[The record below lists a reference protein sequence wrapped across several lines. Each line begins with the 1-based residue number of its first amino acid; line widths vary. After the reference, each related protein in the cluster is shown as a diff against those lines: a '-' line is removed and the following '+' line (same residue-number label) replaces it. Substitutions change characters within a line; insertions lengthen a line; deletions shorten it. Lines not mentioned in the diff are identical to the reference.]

1 MKDAHLSSLQA
12 VKAQGAAGD
21 VVVES
26 SSQVKTDALSGEALG
41 KTSGNAFT
49 GDAASGRGGARTGDA
64 ATRACARQAGFDG
77 RLRRDR
83 GWHPEQLDVQ
93 DATRNSI

>member
-49 GDAASGRGGARTGDA
+49 GARTGDA

-83 GWHPEQLDVQ
+83 GWHPEQLYVQ